1 MSNMPQQKPG
11 KSNQSVQTPWELMQA
26 IHELIGD
33 TFAVDLA
40 ADETNTQA
48 PSYIG
53 EAEDSLT
60 VAWHK
65 LSPGRWLWL
74 NPPYKKID
82 PWVEKAM
89 LTAVNVPSFKVAVL
103 VPASVGS
110 NWWRTHVHSWAQ
122 VYFLTPRVTFVGHT
136 SPYPKDLAL
145 LIYRHNLW
153 GGYNSWRWKA

>member
-1 MSNMPQQKPG
+1 MVMPTQKPG
-11 KSNQSVQTPWELMQA
+11 KSNQSVQTPNDLMNA

-40 ADETNTQA
+40 ADETNRQA
-48 PSYIG
+48 PTYIG
-53 EAEDSLT
+53 EEENSLT
-60 VAWHK
+60 VDWHK

-74 NPPYKKID
+74 NPPYKNIY
-82 PWVEKAM
+82 PWVSHANIEGMMGAKIAM
-89 LTAVNVPSFKVAVL
+89 L

-110 NWWRTHVHSWAQ
+110 SWWVAHVHGAAQ
-122 VYFLTPRVTFVGHT
+122 VYFLNPRVTFVGHT

-145 LIYRHNLW
+145 LCYRRGIN